1 MEMYALAARVD
12 VVSQEF
18 GSTGPVLRSGNGRAK
33 FVVSL
38 DFEVL
43 PWADSY
49 AIGAPD
55 ENTGARRGSRIML
68 SKLLTAAAVVTMAAT
83 PVVAAPASKLSLTRA
98 STVSE
103 KDSELAPAVIIGV
116 LATAAIIG
124 GAIALANN
132 DDDPDSP

>member
-1 MEMYALAARVD
+1 MHALAARVL
-12 VVSQEF
+12 VVSKEF

-43 PWADSY
+43 PSVCSY
-49 AIGAPD
+49 AIGLPD
-55 ENTGARRGSRIML
+55 ESTGARRGSRMML

-83 PVVAAPASKLSLTRA
+83 PVVAAPASKLSLSRA
-98 STVSE
+98 STASE

-132 DDDPDSP
+132 DDDPDSN

>member
-55 ENTGARRGSRIML
+55 ENTGARRGSRI
-68 SKLLTAAAVVTMAAT
+68 
-83 PVVAAPASKLSLTRA
+83 
-98 STVSE
+98 
-103 KDSELAPAVIIGV
+103 
-116 LATAAIIG
+116 
-124 GAIALANN
+124 
-132 DDDPDSP
+132 